1 MALFDSIVEDAR
13 GRFEL
18 GDKAENL
25 LAALLALITDKN
37 RGGFNGFLDR
47 IGAAGLGDVSSSW
60 ISSGA
65 SAPIS
70 KEQTEAALGPV
81 TLNDI
86 SSQTKI
92 DYDTTVAATAF
103 MLPHVVNK
111 LTPDGVVPSDADLH
125 SETAGVLPETGEA
138 AAETFDRIG
147 TAAVGVT
154 KEKEEIM
161 VEDLNENESSL
172 KRLLPIILVVLF
184 VILGFWFCRTAPKT
198 EAPAV
203 ENKVNANSNI
213 NANK

>member
-1 MALFDSIVEDAR
+1 MALLDSVVNDAR
-13 GRFEL
+13 DRFEL
-18 GDKAENL
+18 GDKANSL
-25 LAALLALITDKN
+25 LSALLALMTDQN
-37 RGGFNGFLDR
+37 RGGFKGFLDR

-65 SAPIS
+65 NAPIS

-92 DYDTTVAATAF
+92 DYDTTVAAAAF
-103 MLPHVVNK
+103 MLPHIVSE
-111 LTPDGVVPSDADLH
+111 LTPDGTIPNDADVL
-125 SETAGVLPETGEA
+125 SGTAGLLPET
-138 AAETFDRIG
+138 AETFDRIG
-147 TAAVGVT
+147 TAAIET
-154 KEKEEIM
+154 IEDEEKIM
-161 VEDLNENESSL
+161 VEDLNEKESSL
-172 KRLLPIILVVLF
+172 KRLLPLIILILF
-184 VILGFWFCRTAPKT
+184 VILGFWFCRTTPKT